1 MLVPI
6 SPNSELAALLDTVS
20 RKGSLTLVK
29 SGIRYRLSREDTSAE
44 AYDPKKV
51 TRALRKTA
59 GAWADIDG
67 ERLMK
72 NLYTARAEGSRPA
85 QRPPS
90 YAVSA

>member
-1 MLVPI
+1 MVVPI

-44 AYDPKKV
+44 AYDPENV
-51 TRALRKTA
+51 TRAIRKTA
-59 GAWADIDG
+59 GTWAAMDG

-85 QRPPS
+85 QRPPT
-90 YAVSA
+90 V